1 LIVRST
7 RARNVFAQNAYNPRV
22 DTQLRVRAKAEDLL
36 ERLTFQC
43 ADGKTT
49 LNVMTSSR
57 STWAIA
63 LMHPC
68 AFSRERPMRKFPH
81 GGAGHWWRRTAR
93 LAVTSRYASMMAQ
106 PMNSTPLPRRRQSVQ
121 AKANAA
127 ADALAGASI
136 SGETSLMIRP
146 VSRRELQARVRER
159 FHG

>member
-22 DTQLRVRAKAEDLL
+22 ELRVRAKAEDLL

-49 LNVMTSSR
+49 LNVMSSSH

-63 LMHPC
+63 LVHC
-68 AFSRERPMRKFPH
+68 AFSRERPMRKFPPDS
-81 GGAGHWWRRTAR
+81 AGRWWGRTAR

-106 PMNSTPLPRRRQSVQ
+106 PMNSTPLPPRCQSVQ

-127 ADALAGASI
+127 ADVLAGASI
-136 SGETSLMIRP
+136 SGKTSLIP
-146 VSRRELQARVRER
+146 VSRRELQARVTER